1 MKTYVY
7 EVTTLVK
14 EEWYVEAHS
23 KEEAYDI
30 LFSQGEADESTREES
45 VNCISFV
52 GEED

>member
-23 KEEAYDI
+23 QQEAYEI
-30 LFSQGEADESTREES
+30 LFSQGEVDESTKQES
-45 VNCISFV
+45 VSNVYFV